1 MEFKTQGKY
10 FAEMMDVLR
19 EKSGHAMGE
28 HSEPAMRL
36 RVLASELEALGAEAM
51 WIWRQSF
58 PQTADGERLDEFAE
72 LRGMKRTEGVAASG
86 SVRFFTDGGANVAV
100 PAGTAV
106 MSTDLSRFET
116 TEEITIPE
124 GSEYGD
130 APAVAALPG
139 AEGNVSAGEI
149 CVIAEPPVGVIACR
163 NIDAFTGGRAGE
175 GDESLRKRLIEDY
188 RMTSGTANAAYYQ
201 RLAMSV
207 EGVVKATVFPRA
219 YGPGTLAL
227 YLAGKDGAVSS
238 AVRQKVLDLLNAERE
253 ICVTPYILTINYR
266 YYTPSFT
273 VQIKEGTDREAI
285 TAAALEKLSPLFGG
299 HTLGEA
305 INFSDI
311 ILAINSVEGILGATP
326 KQNPPS
332 MPANI
337 NTITMLDSPDF
348 TFEEV

>member
-1 MEFKTQGKY
+1 MKFKTQSEY

-72 LRGMKRTEGVAASG
+72 LRGIKRTEGAAARG
-86 SVRFFTDGGANVAV
+86 SVRFFTDGEAEVAV

-116 TEEITIPE
+116 TEAITIPA

-130 APAVAALPG
+130 AAAVAVLPG
-139 AEGNVSAGEI
+139 AAGNVAAGEI

-163 NIDAFTGGRAGE
+163 NISAFEGGRAGE
-175 GDESLRKRLIEDY
+175 DDESLRRRLVDDY
-188 RMTSGTANAAYYQ
+188 RMTSGTANEAYYQ

-207 EGVVKATVFPRA
+207 DGVEKVTVFPKA
-219 YGPGTLAL
+219 FGVGSLAL
-227 YLAGKDGAVSS
+227 YLAGKDGPVSS
-238 AVRQKVLDLLNAERE
+238 AVRQKVLSLMNAERE
-253 ICVTPYILTINYR
+253 ICVNAYVLSTSTQ
-266 YYTPSFT
+266 YYSPSFNIQ
-273 VQIKEGTDREAI
+273 VKAGTDHEAI
-285 TAAALEKLSPLFGG
+285 TAAALEKLAPLFGG
-299 HTLGEA
+299 HTLGER

-311 ILAINSVEGILGATP
+311 ILAMNSVEGILGATP
-326 KQNPPS
+326 KGNPPS
-332 MPANI
+332 LTTARSI
-337 NTITMLDSPDF
+337 LTLLGSPDF
-348 TFEEV
+348 TFQEV

>member
-1 MEFKTQGKY
+1 MEFKTQSEY

-72 LRGMKRTEGVAASG
+72 LRGIKRTEGAAASG
-86 SVRFFTDGGANVAV
+86 SVRFFTDGEADVSV

-116 TEEITIPE
+116 VEAITISA

-130 APAVAALPG
+130 AAAVAVLPG
-139 AEGNVSAGEI
+139 AAGNVAAGEI

-163 NIDAFTGGRAGE
+163 NISAFEGGRAGE
-175 GDESLRKRLIEDY
+175 DDESLRRRLVEDY
-188 RMTSGTANAAYYQ
+188 RMTSGTANEAYYQ

-207 EGVVKATVFPRA
+207 DGVAKVTIHPRA
-219 YGPGTLAL
+219 FGVGSLVL
-227 YLAGKDGAVSS
+227 YLAGKDGEVSS
-238 AVRQKVLDLLNAERE
+238 EVRQKVLNLVNAERE
-253 ICVTPYILTINYR
+253 ICVDVTVLGTNTR
-266 YYTPSFT
+266 YYVPSFNIQ
-273 VQIKEGTDREAI
+273 VKSGTDHAAI
-285 TAAALEKLSPLFGG
+285 TAAACEKLAPLFGG

-305 INFSDI
+305 INFSDVV
-311 ILAINSVEGILGATP
+311 LALNSVEGILGATP
-326 KQNPPS
+326 KGPPPS
-332 MPANI
+332 LAASRN
-337 NTITMLDSPDF
+337 MLTVLGGTDF
-348 TFEEV
+348 TFQEV